1 MARLRRLPRCPDAER
16 GRIEIL
22 DGGGHDTIEDKQGNN
37 RVILNG
43 KVLFDFSTS
52 DGTNYLSTDGNFT
65 GIFSNGDFIVTDT
78 TTGDQVTLNQNFRS
92 GDFGITL
99 KDAPTDPATT
109 LTITGDFGNWK

>member
-37 RVILNG
+37 
-43 KVLFDFSTS
+43 
-52 DGTNYLSTDGNFT
+52 
-65 GIFSNGDFIVTDT
+65 GDFIVTDT
-78 TTGDQVTLNQNFRS
+78 TTGDQVTLNQNFQS

-99 KDAPTDPATT
+99 KDASTDPATT